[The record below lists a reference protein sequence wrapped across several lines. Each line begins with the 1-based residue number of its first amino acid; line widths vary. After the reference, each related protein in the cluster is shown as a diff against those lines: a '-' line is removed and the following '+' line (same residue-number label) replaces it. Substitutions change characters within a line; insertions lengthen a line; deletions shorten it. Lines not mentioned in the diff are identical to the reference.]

1 MLWVWQSTEAMVR
14 FGRGT
19 KEIKEPPVV
28 RAEVG
33 IARPLHNHGEGIEAP
48 AVTQLHKREYTSY
61 RRC

>member
-1 MLWVWQSTEAMVR
+1 MR